1 LPISSDCVIS
11 ATDIR
16 LAAINAP
23 EPIPLTTAR
32 KEKITISLDSA
43 MKTAD
48 IPRMSKPEI
57 LILNRP
63 ILSIKYPIGIRQIAL
78 VNHKTADSMPITNAK
93 VGYHS
98 NCDKSR
104 ER

>member
-1 LPISSDCVIS
+1 M
-11 ATDIR
+11 
-16 LAAINAP
+16 
-23 EPIPLTTAR
+23 
-32 KEKITISLDSA
+32 KI
-43 MKTAD
+43 AD
-48 IPRMSKPEI
+48 TPRMSKPEI

-78 VNHKTADSMPITNAK
+78 VNHKTADSK